1 MYKGCI
7 SWRNVYTRY
16 TIHPHGAADTDISVA
31 PVDVKTE
38 KVTTSKMVPMTSI
51 HAVLDKDVNTLQ
63 WLFIYHLQVGYHIII
78 RVIAHLP
85 KYNRHKL
92 ADL

>member
-38 KVTTSKMVPMTSI
+38 KVTTSKMVPTTSI
-51 HAVLDKDVNTLQ
+51 HAVLDIKVLVYCNDYSYIT
-63 WLFIYHLQVGYHIII
+63 Y
-78 RVIAHLP
+78 R
-85 KYNRHKL
+85 
-92 ADL
+92 